1 MKQIPV
7 MKLDTTVIPPLSIPN
22 RIRAIRFFSGLNQT
36 ELSRLLECSQGTVSK
51 LENGELE
58 PTAFHL
64 VRMREVFGISIDAIV
79 DGLIPYR
86 SIAERFANTY
96 LLPPRYARGAATK
109 MKFLYPLF
117 RAYEMRHGK
126 EKLVSELQ
134 RLNVKASAIAEPELL
149 VNAALFHDVIES
161 YRKKEGTEASQFL
174 AAVENCSNEVQAS
187 LPSASTQS
195 EEWVNVEKWNLQIAG
210 SDDSAWGARPY
221 ANAVVRGIRTAQ
233 VKPAASAGAGGF
245 RRVRA

>member
-1 MKQIPV
+1 MD
-7 MKLDTTVIPPLSIPN
+7 LEATVIPPLSIPN
-22 RIRAIRFFSGLNQT
+22 RIRAIRYFSGLNQT
-36 ELSRLLECSQGTVSK
+36 ELSKLLECSQGTVSK

-86 SIAERFANTY
+86 AIAERFANSH

-117 RAYEMRHGK
+117 RAFEMRHGK
-126 EKLVSELQ
+126 EKLIAELQ
-134 RLNVKASAIAEPELL
+134 RLGVKSSVLAEPELL
-149 VNAALFHDVIES
+149 VNAGLFHDVIDA
-161 YRKKEGTEASQFL
+161 YRKKDGESSQFL
-174 AAVENCSNEVQAS
+174 ATVEGCSNEVQTS
-187 LPSASTQS
+187 LPSASMQTD
-195 EEWVNVEKWNLQIAG
+195 EWVNAEKWNLHATG

-221 ANAVVRGIRTAQ
+221 TNAVIRGIRTAQ
-233 VKPAASAGAGGF
+233 PKPANSPSSATF
-245 RRVRA
+245 RRTRA

>member
-1 MKQIPV
+1 MN
-7 MKLDTTVIPPLSIPN
+7 LDATVIPPLSIPN
-22 RIRAIRFFSGLNQT
+22 RIRAIRYFSGLNQT

-86 SIAERFANTY
+86 AIAERFANSQ
-96 LLPPRYARGAATK
+96 LLPSRYARGAGTK

-117 RAYEMRHGK
+117 RTFEIRHGK
-126 EKLVSELQ
+126 EKLLIDLQ
-134 RLNVKASAIAEPELL
+134 KLNVKPSVIAEPELL
-149 VNAALFHDVIES
+149 VNATLFHDLIDA
-161 YRKKEGTEASQFL
+161 YRKRGDEAAQFL
-174 AAVENCSNEVQAS
+174 ATVESCSNEVQAA
-187 LPSASTQS
+187 LPSASTQMD
-195 EEWVNVEKWNLQIAG
+195 EWMNGDKWNLHMNG

-221 ANAVVRGIRTAQ
+221 TTAVIRGLRMNTQ
-233 VKPAASAGAGGF
+233 PKPSISTSSLSF
-245 RRVRA
+245 RRARV